1 MVLQKTFTIIVKKN
15 IKMTKLGI
23 NKGPHREDRILQNT
37 YFEEEL
43 NTLFS
48 RIRDNGVNL
57 TKDDIK
63 HLEYLGNKTVNDNL
77 KQENE

>member
-1 MVLQKTFTIIVKKN
+1 VKKN

-23 NKGPHREDRILQNT
+23 NKGPHRQDRILQNT

-43 NTLFS
+43 NILFS

-57 TKDDIK
+57 TNEDLKY
-63 HLEYLGNKTVNDNL
+63 LEYLGNKTVNDNL

>member
-1 MVLQKTFTIIVKKN
+1 
-15 IKMTKLGI
+15 MTKLGI
-23 NKGPHREDRILQNT
+23 NKGPHRQDRVLQNT

-43 NTLFS
+43 NILFA

-57 TKDDIK
+57 THEDLKY
-63 HLEYLGNKTVNDNL
+63 LEYLGNKTINDNL

>member
-1 MVLQKTFTIIVKKN
+1 
-15 IKMTKLGI
+15 MTKLGI
-23 NKGPHREDRILQNT
+23 NKGPHRQDRVLQNT

-43 NTLFS
+43 NILFA

-57 TKDDIK
+57 TNEDLKY
-63 HLEYLGNKTVNDNL
+63 LEYLGNKTVNDNL

>member
-1 MVLQKTFTIIVKKN
+1 MVLQKTFTITVKKN

-23 NKGPHREDRILQNT
+23 NKGPHRQDRVLQNT

-43 NTLFS
+43 NTLFA

>member
-1 MVLQKTFTIIVKKN
+1 
-15 IKMTKLGI
+15 MTKLGI
-23 NKGPHREDRILQNT
+23 NKGPHRQDRVLQNT

-43 NTLFS
+43 NTLFA

-57 TKDDIK
+57 TKNDMK
-63 HLEYLGNKTVNDNL
+63 YLEYLGNKTVNDNL

>member
-1 MVLQKTFTIIVKKN
+1 
-15 IKMTKLGI
+15 MTKLGI
-23 NKGPHREDRILQNT
+23 NQGPYREERILQNT

-43 NTLFS
+43 NILFV

-57 TKDDIK
+57 TKEDIK
-63 HLEYLGNKTVNDNL
+63 YLEYLGNKTINDNL

>member
-1 MVLQKTFTIIVKKN
+1 
-15 IKMTKLGI
+15 MTKLGI
-23 NKGPHREDRILQNT
+23 NKGPHRQDRILQNT

-43 NTLFS
+43 NILFA

-57 TKDDIK
+57 TNEDLKY
-63 HLEYLGNKTVNDNL
+63 LEYLGNKTINDNL

>member
-1 MVLQKTFTIIVKKN
+1 
-15 IKMTKLGI
+15 MTKLGI
-23 NKGPHREDRILQNT
+23 NKGPHRQDRVLQNT

-43 NTLFS
+43 NILFA

-57 TKDDIK
+57 TNEDLKY
-63 HLEYLGNKTVNDNL
+63 LEYLGNKTINDNL

>member
-1 MVLQKTFTIIVKKN
+1 VKKN

-23 NKGPHREDRILQNT
+23 NQGPYREERILQNT

-43 NTLFS
+43 NTLFA

-57 TKDDIK
+57 TKEDLK
-63 HLEYLGNKTVNDNL
+63 YLEYLGNKTINDNL
-77 KQENE
+77 K

>member
-1 MVLQKTFTIIVKKN
+1 
-15 IKMTKLGI
+15 MTKLGI
-23 NKGPHREDRILQNT
+23 NKGPSRDARTLQNT

-43 NTLFS
+43 NILFT

-57 TKDDIK
+57 TKNDIK
-63 HLEYLGNKTVNDNL
+63 YLEYLGNKTVNDNL

>member
-1 MVLQKTFTIIVKKN
+1 VKKN

-23 NKGPHREDRILQNT
+23 NKGPHRQDRVLQNT

-43 NTLFS
+43 NILFA

-57 TKDDIK
+57 TNEDLKY
-63 HLEYLGNKTVNDNL
+63 LEYLGNKTVNDNL

>member
-1 MVLQKTFTIIVKKN
+1 
-15 IKMTKLGI
+15 MTRLGI
-23 NKGPHREDRILQNT
+23 NKGRSREERTLQNT

-43 NTLFS
+43 NTLFV

-57 TKDDIK
+57 TNKDMK
-63 HLEYLGNKTVNDNL
+63 YLEYLGNKTINDNL